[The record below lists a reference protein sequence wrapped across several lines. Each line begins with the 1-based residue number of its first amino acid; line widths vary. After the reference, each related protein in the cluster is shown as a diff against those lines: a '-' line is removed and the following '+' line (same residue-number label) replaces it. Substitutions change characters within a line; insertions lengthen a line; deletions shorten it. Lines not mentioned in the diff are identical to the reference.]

1 MFLYCSSADENEVMS
16 CRAVEAFLMFSADSL
31 SLHPIVR
38 TAKAIKSRCF
48 IVAVT
53 ELLEGL
59 DFFIFR
65 CDDTEL
71 NRREIL
77 QSEEDFITKK
87 ALLNS
92 SCALEA
98 GFVSLEVI

>member
-1 MFLYCSSADENEVMS
+1 MS

-38 TAKAIKSRCF
+38 IAKAIKSRCF

-65 CDDTEL
+65 CDDDEVR
-71 NRREIL
+71 RREIL
-77 QSEEDFITKK
+77 QSKKDFITKRTR
-87 ALLNS
+87 LNP
-92 SCALEA
+92 SCVLEA
-98 GFVSLEVI
+98 GFVSLETLGEGQGYDLGET

>member
-38 TAKAIKSRCF
+38 IAKAIKSRCF

-53 ELLEGL
+53 ELLESL
-59 DFFIFR
+59 EYFIFV
-65 CDDTEL
+65 CNDDEV
-71 NRREIL
+71 RRHEIL
-77 QSEEDFITKK
+77 QSR
-87 ALLNS
+87 
-92 SCALEA
+92 
-98 GFVSLEVI
+98 

>member
-38 TAKAIKSRCF
+38 IAKAIKSRCF

-53 ELLEGL
+53 ELLESL
-59 DFFIFR
+59 EYLIFV
-65 CDDTEL
+65 CNDDEVR
-71 NRREIL
+71 RREIL
-77 QSEEDFITKK
+77 QSR
-87 ALLNS
+87 
-92 SCALEA
+92 
-98 GFVSLEVI
+98 